1 MPAKRLDTPLAA
13 SPEAKFSYTK
23 KFTDSKKKME
33 KAPAM
38 SGVKVSASGTSSA
51 KPYEKKFIPADKKRT
66 NAVIVDSKGKT
77 VKAAD
82 SKKGSKSANE
92 KLYKEFKRDSTD
104 TMKRRER
111 NANFRDVNT
120 GAKKN
125 LTASDLKSL
134 KDLGKIKKA

>member
-1 MPAKRLDTPLAA
+1 MPSKRPDTPLAETPNA
-13 SPEAKFSYTK
+13 EFSYTK
-23 KFTDSKKKME
+23 KYSESKKKIE
-33 KAPAM
+33 KAPAT
-38 SGVKVSASGTSSA
+38 SGVKVSSSGTSSA
-51 KPYEKKFIPADKKRT
+51 KPYEKRFIPADKKRT
-66 NAVIVDSKGKT
+66 NAIIVDSNGRT
-77 VKAAD
+77 VKSAD
-82 SKKGSKSANE
+82 SKIGSRASNE

-134 KDLGKIKKA
+134 KDLGKIKNS